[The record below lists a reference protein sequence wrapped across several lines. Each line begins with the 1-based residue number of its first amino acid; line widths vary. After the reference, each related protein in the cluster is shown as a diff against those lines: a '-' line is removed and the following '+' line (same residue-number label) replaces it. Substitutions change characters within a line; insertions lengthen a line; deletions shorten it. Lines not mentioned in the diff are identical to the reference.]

1 MTQRPALQRT
11 SLTSG
16 RDAQSTKI
24 GSEIACCQAAYGGN
38 EEMSSLTKCLARATP
53 ASGEAGH
60 DAVVSSIY
68 IPGLGKNDS
77 LGASPRPLSL
87 TCLLPVLAPEDV
99 LDQACVHDVVLFL
112 HPDRLME
119 SPLRSLAPISGRGG
133 SSR

>member
-1 MTQRPALQRT
+1 
-11 SLTSG
+11 
-16 RDAQSTKI
+16 
-24 GSEIACCQAAYGGN
+24 
-38 EEMSSLTKCLARATP
+38 MSSLTKCLARATP

>member
-119 SPLRSLAPISGRGG
+119 SPLRSLAPVSGRGG

>member
-68 IPGLGKNDS
+68 IPGLGKNELTRCKPKTPQS
-77 LGASPRPLSL
+77 HMPSARSRTRGRPRPG
-87 TCLLPVLAPEDV
+87 VRA
-99 LDQACVHDVVLFL
+99 
-112 HPDRLME
+112 
-119 SPLRSLAPISGRGG
+119 
-133 SSR
+133 